1 MRATRRRRSKER
13 RERCW
18 TSARASSSGI
28 SRGDSQHGVIQV
40 TVRVQVRQ
48 YIDNPWAALFIRVED
63 FDSYVSI
70 GVSHCAMSSNEANV

>member
-1 MRATRRRRSKER
+1 M
-13 RERCW
+13 
-18 TSARASSSGI
+18 SADGSSPSQV
-28 SRGDSQHGVIQV
+28 SLECFDSQRGVIQV